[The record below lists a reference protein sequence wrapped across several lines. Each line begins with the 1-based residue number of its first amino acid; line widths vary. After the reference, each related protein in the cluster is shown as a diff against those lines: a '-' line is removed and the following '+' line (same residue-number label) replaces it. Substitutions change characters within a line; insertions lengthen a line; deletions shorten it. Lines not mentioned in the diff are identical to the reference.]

1 LRERKETVTLK
12 ATAWELA
19 SWRVAAVNFRHDLP
33 RFLSFAANTTARYI
47 RDLQRHRRPDAVL
60 ARQEERRRLGE
71 LLKAAR
77 EAIEHL
83 PAKPVQRAVHE
94 PLAVRSNLRR
104 AVERVDGFLLDH
116 GEEYPCD

>member
-1 LRERKETVTLK
+1 M
-12 ATAWELA
+12 
-19 SWRVAAVNFRHDLP
+19 
-33 RFLSFAANTTARYI
+33 
-47 RDLQRHRRPDAVL
+47 L

-77 EAIEHL
+77 QAIEYL

-104 AVERVDGFLLDH
+104 AVERVDGFLMDH